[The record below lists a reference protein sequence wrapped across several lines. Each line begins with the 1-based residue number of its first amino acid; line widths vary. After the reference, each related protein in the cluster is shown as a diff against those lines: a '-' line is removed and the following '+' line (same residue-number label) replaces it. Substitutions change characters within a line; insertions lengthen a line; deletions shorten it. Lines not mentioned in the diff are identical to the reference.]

1 MVRENE
7 IQIRWRGMAAV
18 AAVLAAVLFLYPMTL
33 DIPLLDPDEGLH
45 ASIAQEMVERGD
57 WIIPRLQ
64 GEPFLDKPIL
74 YFWAEAFSLRVFGMH
89 EAAVRLPG
97 LMFGLLGAVTTG
109 VVGWRMF
116 GRGVGL
122 VAGMFYGT
130 MILPVALSQA
140 ATHDV
145 ALVPWVNLAVLLFW
159 LADQATTRRAAMG
172 YTLAIGVLLGLSC
185 LTKGLVGVA
194 LVGVAYGTYLLV
206 TRRLTVAACIRGA
219 AALGIAALVAS
230 AWYLAVEMRSPGY
243 LYYYFVE
250 RHLLGYVTDTQS
262 HGDSPWWYYL
272 PILLGGGLPWIGYLP
287 VTLQDQWIRFKSKQ
301 RDASSSAMVLLW
313 CWLIACTLF
322 LSTSHSKLVTYVW
335 PVFPAVAILAA
346 VAWVRL
352 FRGEL
357 TQAAR
362 KSILLTFRLSCLSGV
377 VVLPIAMGVVGS
389 KFHVQFTPT
398 AWTIGVLTA
407 FASWSALIFFRFE
420 RHRAMLSTG
429 MLSMAAQ
436 YAVLMTFLFPPIA
449 EQISARGLAE
459 HFNQLGRVPP
469 RVLLTEDRIGSL
481 IFYLDPQL
489 RSDLKAGQLE
499 EIRVRELATLPPQ
512 QSETV
517 VSLPERHLNR
527 AHRHLDL
534 ADVEYQRAGSHRIYD
549 ARQLT
554 SPART
559 ARGDSPTWR

>member
-1 MVRENE
+1 MIREDE

-18 AAVLAAVLFLYPMTL
+18 AAVLAAVVFCYPLLL

-57 WIIPRLQ
+57 WVVPRFQ

-74 YFWAEAFSLRVFGMH
+74 YFWAEALSLRIFGMH

-97 LMFGLLGAVTTG
+97 LMFGLLGVITTG
-109 VVGWRMF
+109 IVGWRMF

-122 VAGMFYGT
+122 VAGMFYST

-159 LADQATTRRAAMG
+159 LADQATTRRAAIV

-194 LVGVAYGTYLLV
+194 LVGVAYGAYLLV
-206 TRRLTVAACIRGA
+206 ARRLTFAAIIRGA
-219 AALGIAALVAS
+219 AALGIAAVVAS

-243 LYYYFVE
+243 LHYYFIE
-250 RHLLGYVTDTQS
+250 RHLLGFATDTQS

-301 RDASSSAMVLLW
+301 RDASSSAMLLLW

-322 LSTSHSKLVTYVW
+322 LSMSHSKLVTYIW

-352 FRGEL
+352 LGGQL

-362 KSILLTFRLSCLSGV
+362 VSILRTFRLSCLGGV
-377 VVLPIAMGVVGS
+377 VVLPIVMAVAGS
-389 KFHVQFTPT
+389 KFHVQFTST
-398 AWTIGVLTA
+398 AWAIGALTA
-407 FASWSALIFFRFE
+407 CTSWSALIFFRFD
-420 RHRAMLSTG
+420 RHRTMLSAG
-429 MLSMAAQ
+429 LLSIVAQ
-436 YAVLMTFLFPPIA
+436 YAVLITFLFPPIA
-449 EQISARGLAE
+449 EQVSARGLAE
-459 HFNQLGRVPP
+459 HFNRLGRLPP
-469 RVLLTEDRIGSL
+469 RVLISEDRVGSL
-481 IFYLDPQL
+481 VFYLDPQL
-489 RSDLKAGQLE
+489 RADLKAGQLE
-499 EIRVRELATLPPQ
+499 EIPAEDLAALPPQ
-512 QSETV
+512 RPGTV
-517 VSLPERHLNR
+517 VSLPERHIKR
-527 AHRHLDL
+527 ADRHLDL
-534 ADVEYQRAGSHRIYD
+534 ADIEYQRAGSHRIYN
-549 ARQLT
+549 ARQLI

-559 ARGDSPTWR
+559 ARTDPPTWR